1 LTGYF
6 ISPENLSLS
15 EVLLQSGVPA
25 VIGPTSL
32 TLPGDQWLLVE
43 NWVNA
48 LHDPDL
54 IRVGDLLLYVWQNS
68 SSEPDMEVIT
78 QTYQLFGDPAYSLL
92 WKAKK

>member
-1 LTGYF
+1 M
-6 ISPENLSLS
+6 S

-32 TLPGDQWLLVE
+32 TLPGDQWVLVE
-43 NWVNA
+43 NWAKA

-54 IRVGDLLLYVWQNS
+54 IRSGDLLLYVWQNTS
-68 SSEPDMEVIT
+68 SASDAVDVP